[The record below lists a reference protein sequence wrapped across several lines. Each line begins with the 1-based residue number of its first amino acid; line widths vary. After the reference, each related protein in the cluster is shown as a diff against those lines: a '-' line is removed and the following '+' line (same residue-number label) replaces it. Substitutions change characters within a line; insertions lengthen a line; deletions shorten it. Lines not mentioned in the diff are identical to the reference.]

1 MRPPVTVW
9 RSRHGVATT
18 RSPCSYINKSFKK
31 RNDIGTRRCGPFVS
45 HLAANLRVRCSTAR
59 LPFEFRFFPEYKTF
73 LPALPTIIASVGVG
87 TTLFG
92 IEFQFIQIK
101 QLFLFCLV
109 FLFFFFV
116 FCFVLKLAGFSS
128 LRSFDCSPLASTVK
142 FGTPFPISFPYSFPI
157 HFPFVFL
164 FVCPFQSGPPS
175 GKWITSTAPSDFRL
189 ISHHFSFRLFNYYPK

>member
-1 MRPPVTVW
+1 MQHSAIAFW
-9 RSRHGVATT
+9 ISIFSRIQNIFA
-18 RSPCSYINKSFKK
+18 CS
-31 RNDIGTRRCGPFVS
+31 S
-45 HLAANLRVRCSTAR
+45 HDYCIRGGGDDPLWDRISIYPDKAAFSLLSC
-59 LPFEFRFFPEYKTF
+59 
-73 LPALPTIIASVGVG
+73 I
-87 TTLFG
+87 
-92 IEFQFIQIK
+92 
-101 QLFLFCLV
+101 
-109 FLFFFFV
+109 FV